1 VERIKEM
8 KGITVS
14 AKKVKKIQIN
24 TKLYEE
30 DLKRNLKNPEFKAAF
45 EREHALHQI
54 TQELRERQ
62 KNEGLSQRDL
72 AHEVGI
78 RQQELSRLL
87 TGTHNVTIDT
97 LTKVAE
103 GLGKELSIQLR

>member
-1 VERIKEM
+1 M
-8 KGITVS
+8 KGIT
-14 AKKVKKIQIN
+14 AGTRTRKKIQIN

-30 DLKRNLKNPEFKAAF
+30 DLKRNLQNPEFKAAF
-45 EREHALHQI
+45 ERERALHQI
-54 TQELRERQ
+54 TEELRERQ
-62 KNEGLSQRDL
+62 KNEGLSQREL

-97 LTKVAE
+97 LTKVAI
-103 GLGKELSIQLR
+103 GLGKQLSIQLR